1 MYFLK
6 EHSWTTTIL
15 PTGEIQLA
23 IVKDYVQK
31 PLEIPYP
38 TKKKKPN
45 TKECIATEPEHL
57 GWDWSHLNLTNS
69 IS

>member
-1 MYFLK
+1 MYFQK

-38 TKKKKPN
+38 TKKTHQTQK
-45 TKECIATEPEHL
+45 
-57 GWDWSHLNLTNS
+57 SV
-69 IS
+69 